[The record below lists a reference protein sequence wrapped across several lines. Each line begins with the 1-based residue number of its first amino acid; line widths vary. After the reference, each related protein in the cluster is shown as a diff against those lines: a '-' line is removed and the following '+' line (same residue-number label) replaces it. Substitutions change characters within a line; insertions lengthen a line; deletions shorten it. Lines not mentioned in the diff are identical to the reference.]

1 MLTWEIEKGLK
12 CNLKVEN
19 LFVWPVSP
27 NILLNNINFPRHLA
41 TTTKYFMIDL
51 SLQMVPFNKKQDTKV
66 LEPQALGSGSS
77 GF

>member
-41 TTTKYFMIDL
+41 TTTKYFMI
-51 SLQMVPFNKKQDTKV
+51 Q
-66 LEPQALGSGSS
+66 
-77 GF
+77 